1 MALMVRVAY
10 THHVGARMVFSRLWL
25 FSTSLPT
32 VLLVVYYIFLYPE
45 QRNKY
50 TMLILCTKK
59 VCLNEMVTNW
69 LSDWSSYVQMKPIG
83 KC

>member
-1 MALMVRVAY
+1 MI
-10 THHVGARMVFSRLWL
+10 FSRFWL
-25 FSTSLPT
+25 FSTSLPM

-50 TMLILCTKK
+50 TMVILCIKK

-69 LSDWSSYVQMKPIG
+69 LSDWSSYVQNETYRKRLI
-83 KC
+83 